1 MNFKSLGN
9 VRGVTM
15 LSEKILVK
23 KGIIALSMVIGVG
36 LTAGVGFA
44 QTNPFPDNP
53 SPFPYTHRDLGGT
66 GGQLGGGQLVTFQGA
81 PGSGNFFF
89 QEFVN
94 VDPDGAGSQLPQL
107 SIHTVLESATGS
119 KAFLQESFVLMGDQ
133 RSPVTQ
139 DNTPSPIT
147 LTPGHSNIAFR
158 QSVKDTNFSS
168 LASLDPG
175 QNIHIGQRLASPT
188 AENGQ
193 VGGLS
198 FSNVDIMPNR
208 GNVSNSSET
217 VGITCGTGST
227 APIFCTTI
235 DQQVKVLDPSGAVT
249 FSQDADFVTGG
260 TVTLVQ
266 GP

>member
-1 MNFKSLGN
+1 
-9 VRGVTM
+9 M
-15 LSEKILVK
+15 LSEKICIK
-23 KGIIALSMVIGVG
+23 KGILALSMVVGVG
-36 LTAGVGFA
+36 LMAGVGFA

-53 SPFPYTHRDLGGT
+53 SPFPYTHKDLGGT
-66 GGQLGGGQLVTFQGA
+66 GGQLGGGQLVTFQGTQ
-81 PGSGNFFF
+81 GSGNFFF

-94 VDPDGAGSQLPQL
+94 VDPDGVGGQAPQL
-107 SIHTVLESATGS
+107 SIHTVLESVAGS
-119 KAFLQESFVLMGDQ
+119 NAFLQESFVMMGDQ

-139 DNTPSPIT
+139 DNSPSPIT
-147 LTPGHSNIAFR
+147 LTPGHTNIAFR

-168 LASLDPG
+168 LASLDPL
-175 QNIHIGQRLASPT
+175 QNIHISQKLASPT

-193 VGGLS
+193 VGGLT

-208 GNVSNSSET
+208 GNASNSTET

-235 DQQVKVLDPSGAVT
+235 SQEVKVLDPVTGANN
-249 FSQDADFVTGG
+249 FSQTADFVTGG
-260 TVTLVQ
+260 TVKLVQ